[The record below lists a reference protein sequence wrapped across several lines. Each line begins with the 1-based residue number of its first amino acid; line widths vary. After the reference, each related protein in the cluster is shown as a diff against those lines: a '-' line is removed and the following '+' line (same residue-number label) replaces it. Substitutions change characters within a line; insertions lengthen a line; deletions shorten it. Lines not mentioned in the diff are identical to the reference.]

1 MKVLFTFG
9 GLPHYNNPI
18 LSRLNNVQ
26 NLEIVVAVPG
36 KGAKTL
42 GDSVKEDVDG
52 INFRIVYLKEKKA
65 FYGNYFLEGLLD
77 TIKDESPD
85 ILVTIWPYVLNL
97 VTDFKLKKYL
107 RRNNIKLIIKE
118 IPFDIPPYKKAIS
131 YYKSDY
137 ALRLNE
143 DLEISTKVNWAFY
156 LKHYFLREIRRYYYT
171 HLIDASVNYIDEA
184 YNISPT
190 YGLKKE
196 SVFIS
201 TNSPDTDRIFEAA
214 KEITQEQSILPDNPY
229 RIIHVGRLVR
239 WKRVH
244 LILEAMVKLK
254 SKFTDIELVIIG
266 KGKEEAILKK
276 QAKQLGLESNV
287 KFVGGVYNNHELG
300 RYFMASSVY
309 VLAGMGGL
317 SINEAMAF
325 GKPVV
330 CSVAD
335 GTEKRLV
342 RDGFNG
348 YYFKADDS
356 DDLADKIASLLRD
369 SELIKTFGQNSLSI
383 IKDEVNVYT
392 VLNGYLAA
400 FNYVTGENLVLES
413 S

>member
-9 GLPHYNNPI
+9 GLPHYNNYI
-18 LSRLNNVQ
+18 LSRLNAVE

-36 KGAKTL
+36 KGNKTM
-42 GDSVKEDVDG
+42 GDSVKEGMDG
-52 INFRIVYLKEKKA
+52 INFKVIYLKEKKA
-65 FYGNYFLEGLLD
+65 FYGNYFLDGLLE
-77 TIKDESPD
+77 TIKAEAPD
-85 ILVTIWPYVLNL
+85 VLVTIWPYVLNL

-107 RRNNIKLIIKE
+107 RKNNIKLVIKE
-118 IPFDIPPYKKAIS
+118 IPFDIPPYKQAIK

-143 DLEISTKVNWAFY
+143 DLEIKTKVNLSFY
-156 LKHYFLREIRRYYYT
+156 LKHYILREIRRYYYT
-171 HLIDASVNYIDEA
+171 RLIDASVNYIDEA
-184 YNISPT
+184 YEISPT

-214 KEITQEQSILPDNPY
+214 AEIANDDPILPPNSH
-229 RIIHVGRLVR
+229 RIIHVGRLVK

-244 LILEAMVKLK
+244 LILDAMVKLK
-254 SKFTDIELVIIG
+254 SEFTDIELVIIG
-266 KGKEEAILKK
+266 KGKEEKALQQK
-276 QAKQLGLESNV
+276 AKELGLEANV
-287 KFVGGVYNNHELG
+287 KFVGGVYENHELG

-330 CSVAD
+330 CSIAD
-335 GTEKRLV
+335 GTEKKLV

-348 YYFKADDS
+348 YYFKEDDS
-356 DDLADKIASLLRD
+356 EDLADKIGAILRD
-369 SELIKTFGQNSLSI
+369 PELVKTFGKNSLSI
-383 IKDEVNVYT
+383 IKNEVNVYT
-392 VLNGYLAA
+392 VLEGYLAV
-400 FNYVTGENLVLES
+400 FNYVTGAKLTL
-413 S
+413 